1 MSQNK
6 KLECLSKLQ
15 EVLQKKFV
23 LEDQIE
29 SIPADLRAKE
39 VKLAEA
45 NAKYNELKERF
56 DNLTN
61 DQKSLAIRYDDA
73 FNQRIEYEKQMEF
86 ITTQREYEAL
96 TKQLDDAK
104 LSEQT
109 LLKQRNSKTVE
120 LEKVQVE
127 LESQE
132 KILNETQAI
141 VNEEKEK
148 VDDQILE
155 IRNRITTLEA
165 ECNDIK
171 DGVISDDLFDKF
183 SNIVR
188 KKDGY
193 GIVPVFGQVCTGCNL
208 ILPMQF
214 VIDLEMKN
222 LNDEIEYC
230 PYCSRIIYKK
240 EMSEDE
246 ERSYI
251 FEQLEPT
258 KSDGKSLSSDE
269 ASSSGSDDSYDESM
283 GMGEGFEDF

>member
-132 KILNETQAI
+132 KILSETQAI

-240 EMSEDE
+240 ELSEDE

>member
-6 KLECLSKLQ
+6 KLECLSRLQ

-23 LEDQIE
+23 YEDQIE

-39 VKLAEA
+39 ANLKEA
-45 NAKYNELKERF
+45 TDKYQELKEKF

-61 DQKSLAIRYDDA
+61 EQKSLAIRYDDA
-73 FNQRIEYEKQMEF
+73 FNQRIEFEKQMEF

-104 LSEQT
+104 ISEQT
-109 LLKQRNSKTVE
+109 LLKQRNSKNVE
-120 LEKVQVE
+120 LEKVKAE
-127 LESQE
+127 LEAQE
-132 KILNETQAI
+132 EVVNQTQAV
-141 VNEEKEK
+141 VNEEKDK
-148 VDDQILE
+148 VDDQIIE

-165 ECNDIK
+165 ECNDIRE
-171 DGVISDDLFDKF
+171 GVISDDLYEKF

-193 GIVPVFGQVCTGCNL
+193 GIVPVYGQVCTGCNL

-214 VIDLEMKN
+214 VIDLELKN
-222 LNDEIEYC
+222 MNGEIEYC
-230 PYCSRIIYKK
+230 PYCSRIIYKQ
-240 EMSEDE
+240 ELDE
-246 ERSYI
+246 EQERSYI

-258 KSDGKSLSSDE
+258 KSDGKVASADE
-269 ASSSGSDDSYDESM
+269 AQSSGSEDSYDESM

>member
-6 KLECLSKLQ
+6 KLECLSRLQ

-23 LEDQIE
+23 YEDQIE

-39 VKLAEA
+39 ANLKEA
-45 NAKYNELKERF
+45 TDKYQELKEKF

-61 DQKSLAIRYDDA
+61 EQKSLAIRYDDA
-73 FNQRIEYEKQMEF
+73 FNQRIEFEKQMEF

-104 LSEQT
+104 ISEQT
-109 LLKQRNSKTVE
+109 LLKQRNSKNVE
-120 LEKVQVE
+120 LEKIKAE
-127 LESQE
+127 LEAQE
-132 KILNETQAI
+132 EVVNQTQAV
-141 VNEEKEK
+141 VNEEKDK
-148 VDDQILE
+148 VDDQIIE

-165 ECNDIK
+165 ECNDIRE
-171 DGVISDDLFDKF
+171 GVISDDLYEKF

-193 GIVPVFGQVCTGCNL
+193 GIVPVYGQVCTGCNL

-214 VIDLEMKN
+214 VIDLELKN
-222 LNDEIEYC
+222 MNGEIEYC
-230 PYCSRIIYKK
+230 PYCSRIIYKQ
-240 EMSEDE
+240 ELDE
-246 ERSYI
+246 EQERSYI

-258 KSDGKSLSSDE
+258 KSDGKVASAEE
-269 ASSSGSDDSYDESM
+269 AQSSGSEDSYDESM

>member
-6 KLECLSKLQ
+6 KLECLSRLQ

-23 LEDQIE
+23 YEDQIE

-39 VKLAEA
+39 ANLKEA
-45 NAKYNELKERF
+45 TDKYQELKEKF

-61 DQKSLAIRYDDA
+61 EQKSLAIRYDDA
-73 FNQRIEYEKQMEF
+73 FNQRIEFEKQMEF

-104 LSEQT
+104 ISEQT
-109 LLKQRNSKTVE
+109 LLKQRNSKNVE
-120 LEKVQVE
+120 LEKIKAE
-127 LESQE
+127 LEAQE
-132 KILNETQAI
+132 EVVNQTQAV
-141 VNEEKEK
+141 VNEEKDK
-148 VDDQILE
+148 VDDQIIE

-165 ECNDIK
+165 ECNDIRE
-171 DGVISDDLFDKF
+171 GVISDDLYEKF

-188 KKDGY
+188 KKHGY
-193 GIVPVFGQVCTGCNL
+193 GIVPVYGQVCTGCNL

-214 VIDLEMKN
+214 VIDLELKN
-222 LNDEIEYC
+222 MNGEIEYC
-230 PYCSRIIYKK
+230 PYCSRIIYKQ
-240 EMSEDE
+240 ELDE
-246 ERSYI
+246 EQERSYI

-258 KSDGKSLSSDE
+258 KSDGKVASAEE
-269 ASSSGSDDSYDESM
+269 AQSSGSEDSYDESM

>member
-6 KLECLSKLQ
+6 KLECLSRLQ

-23 LEDQIE
+23 YEDQIE

-39 VKLAEA
+39 ANLKEA
-45 NAKYNELKERF
+45 TDKYQELKEKF

-61 DQKSLAIRYDDA
+61 EQKSLAIRYDDA
-73 FNQRIEYEKQMEF
+73 FNQRIEFEKQMEF

-104 LSEQT
+104 ISEQT
-109 LLKQRNSKTVE
+109 LLKQRNSKNVE
-120 LEKVQVE
+120 LEKVKAE
-127 LESQE
+127 LEAQE
-132 KILNETQAI
+132 EVVNQTQAV
-141 VNEEKEK
+141 VNEEKDK
-148 VDDQILE
+148 VDDQIIE

-165 ECNDIK
+165 ECNDIRE
-171 DGVISDDLFDKF
+171 GVISDDLYEKF

-193 GIVPVFGQVCTGCNL
+193 GIVPVYGQVCTGCNL

-214 VIDLEMKN
+214 VIDLELKN
-222 LNDEIEYC
+222 MNGEIEYC
-230 PYCSRIIYKK
+230 PYCSRIIYKQ
-240 EMSEDE
+240 ELDE
-246 ERSYI
+246 EQERSYI

-258 KSDGKSLSSDE
+258 KSDGKVASSDE
-269 ASSSGSDDSYDESM
+269 AQSSGSEDSYDESM